1 MYQKLIYIFVILIL
15 SSSCS
20 KKEVKVDTVANDSD
34 RSYEVYRE
42 ALEEME
48 SGDYFIASK
57 KFAEAENILPKVEF
71 AAKASLMSSYAL
83 YLINFYEDATAGLE
97 GFIKKY
103 PADKNIPYVYYL
115 LIIIQYEQI
124 LDESKDLGPL
134 IISKKKIEDYL
145 VNFSDT
151 EYALDLKFKMDL
163 INNQIAAKELYIAKF
178 YITNQKWIPAINR
191 LKTIVDHYDETIF
204 IEEALHRLVETYYQV
219 GLEEEAKSAA
229 ALLGYNYN
237 SSEWYQ
243 RSYKLLNKD
252 YKIPKKK
259 TPEERDGG
267 IIKRTIKKILG

>member
-20 KKEVKVDTVANDSD
+20 KKEVNVDNINNDSD
-34 RSYEVYRE
+34 RSFEVYRE

-48 SGDYFIASK
+48 RGDYFVASK

-97 GFIKKY
+97 GFVKKY

-134 IISKKKIEDYL
+134 IISKKKIEDFL
-145 VNFSDT
+145 ENFSDT

-163 INNQIAAKELYIAKF
+163 INNQLAAKELYVAKY
-178 YITNQKWIPAINR
+178 YIKTQKWIPAINR
-191 LKTIVDHYDETIF
+191 LKTIVKDYEQTIF
-204 IEEALHRLVETYYQV
+204 IEEALHRLVEVYYKI

-229 ALLGYNYN
+229 SLLGYNYN

-243 RSYKLLNKD
+243 ESYKLLNKD
-252 YKIPKKK
+252 YKIPKKE
-259 TPEERDGG
+259 TPKKDKGL
-267 IIKRTIKKILG
+267 IKRTIKKILG

>member
-1 MYQKLIYIFVILIL
+1 MNL
-15 SSSCS
+15 
-20 KKEVKVDTVANDSD
+20 
-34 RSYEVYRE
+34 
-42 ALEEME
+42 
-48 SGDYFIASK
+48 
-57 KFAEAENILPKVEF
+57 
-71 AAKASLMSSYAL
+71 
-83 YLINFYEDATAGLE
+83 
-97 GFIKKY
+97 
-103 PADKNIPYVYYL
+103 
-115 LIIIQYEQI
+115 
-124 LDESKDLGPL
+124 
-134 IISKKKIEDYL
+134 
-145 VNFSDT
+145 
-151 EYALDLKFKMDL
+151 
-163 INNQIAAKELYIAKF
+163 NNQIAAKELYIAKF

-259 TPEERDGG
+259 TPAERDGG